1 MIKNIMIASLAIS
14 IILFLIFFI
23 TGEGAVLAYILM
35 GLFVSFVC
43 AMIQLSG
50 R

>member
-1 MIKNIMIASLAIS
+1 MIASLAIS
-14 IILFLIFFI
+14 FILFLVFFI
-23 TGEGAVLAYILM
+23 TGEGAVLAYILI

-43 AMIQLSG
+43 AMIELSN